1 MVKQLIFKGGL
12 LTTVFSHIIN
22 VIEKEY
28 LGRIFELFAHRVF
41 EDQIEHKT
49 LLPFVYY
56 KKTQRKELYIQKK
69 GKHSLMLNEWKTI
82 IKAIKEENFADL
94 TVTKLSFLTEN
105 GMITETL
112 EKQLGKKLAPT
123 KYVFLF
129 QRSTS
134 SAKESYIKRHLLQ
147 TMKPF
152 VDKLNFKYATL
163 DLTGIYTYQDYKTE
177 RKYNLLTTEGIR
189 LEPKVIESVIKE
201 LFKPSIEIGGKN
213 VKVRYI
219 KWYELSEGKVLKVA
233 GSKLL

>member
-1 MVKQLIFKGGL
+1 
-12 LTTVFSHIIN
+12 
-22 VIEKEY
+22 
-28 LGRIFELFAHRVF
+28 
-41 EDQIEHKT
+41 
-49 LLPFVYY
+49 
-56 KKTQRKELYIQKK
+56 
-69 GKHSLMLNEWKTI
+69 
-82 IKAIKEENFADL
+82 
-94 TVTKLSFLTEN
+94 
-105 GMITETL
+105 
-112 EKQLGKKLAPT
+112 
-123 KYVFLF
+123 
-129 QRSTS
+129 
-134 SAKESYIKRHLLQ
+134 
-147 TMKPF
+147 MKPF